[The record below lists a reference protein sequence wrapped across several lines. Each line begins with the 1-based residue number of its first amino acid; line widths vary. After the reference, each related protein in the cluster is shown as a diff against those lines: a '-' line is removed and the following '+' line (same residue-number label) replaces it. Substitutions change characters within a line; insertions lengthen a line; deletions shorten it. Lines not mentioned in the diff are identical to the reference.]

1 MRYYIARQLKVD
13 ANVFAQY
20 DWDGRTIK
28 LHRTQIR
35 EHLNFRE
42 ATAEDSETIAS
53 WLIVTHLAT
62 DQNPDHLK
70 AKVLARFR
78 KEQIEPPT
86 ADRIDRLIR
95 SACAT
100 YEHTLFQA
108 VSGRLSPE
116 TQAQLDQLL
125 ERSEQREAEIEA
137 EEEEERSTASA
148 TRREMITWRDLKTN
162 PGAVG
167 LESVLY
173 EIEKLRVL
181 SQLALPLDL
190 FGDASPAVIGLYRQ
204 RAATETL
211 YELRRHPDAARYTL
225 LAAFC
230 FQRRAEMTD
239 GLIKLLLHLIQR
251 IGARAEKRV
260 TKELLD
266 ELRGVT
272 NKPRFLYQVAEA
284 ALAHSDETIRKEIFR
299 VMSEEQCK
307 AIVQEYK
314 TKGGY
319 HQQVYLCMRS
329 SYRNHYRRMVP
340 LLVNMLDIHSSNS
353 MHQPVIRALELI
365 KQYVDTSGIW
375 YPAEEDVPIEGVI
388 RPMWEPVVLEK
399 DKDGE

>member
-1 MRYYIARQLKVD
+1 MRSATPSRVESEISLNDTLMDRDMKRQWDIEELIEHFTLIEEDKDVLENKTGATLLGCALLLKCFEYEGHFPSAKYEIPKAVVDYIARQLKVD

-173 EIEKLRVL
+173 EIDKLRVL

-211 YELRRHPDAARYTL
+211 YVKY
-225 LAAFC
+225 
-230 FQRRAEMTD
+230 
-239 GLIKLLLHLIQR
+239 
-251 IGARAEKRV
+251 
-260 TKELLD
+260 
-266 ELRGVT
+266 
-272 NKPRFLYQVAEA
+272 
-284 ALAHSDETIRKEIFR
+284 
-299 VMSEEQCK
+299 
-307 AIVQEYK
+307 
-314 TKGGY
+314 
-319 HQQVYLCMRS
+319 
-329 SYRNHYRRMVP
+329 
-340 LLVNMLDIHSSNS
+340 
-353 MHQPVIRALELI
+353 PV
-365 KQYVDTSGIW
+365 K
-375 YPAEEDVPIEGVI
+375 
-388 RPMWEPVVLEK
+388 
-399 DKDGE
+399 